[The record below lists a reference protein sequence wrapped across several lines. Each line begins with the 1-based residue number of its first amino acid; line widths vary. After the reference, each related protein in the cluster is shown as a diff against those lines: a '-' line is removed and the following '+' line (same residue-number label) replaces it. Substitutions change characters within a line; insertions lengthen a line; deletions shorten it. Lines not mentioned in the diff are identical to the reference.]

1 MKRTFIAVPIQPVEP
16 LLEEIEFFKKNLRG
30 VNVKWVDVN
39 QMHITLAFIGET
51 NSKMEQQITDLLLGL
66 TGQFSTSIIDL
77 SGFGV
82 FSSLKSPRILWIG
95 IKENLVL
102 NDLHQYFS
110 SQLQKAGIKVEQRDF
125 VAHITIGRIKQLID
139 EKKFRDSFNG
149 KFTSANHAVL
159 LSKIVYY
166 ESVLRPDGAKY
177 VELASLCIC

>member
-16 LLEEIEFFKKNLRG
+16 LLDEIEFFKENLCG

-39 QMHITLAFIGET
+39 QMHITIAFIGET
-51 NSKMEQQITDLLLGL
+51 SSKLEQQITDLLFQF

-82 FSSLKSPRILWIG
+82 FSSLRSPRVLWLG
-95 IKENLVL
+95 IKDNSVL

-110 SQLQKAGIKVEQRDF
+110 SQLQNAGIKVEQRDF

-139 EKKFRDSFNG
+139 EKKFRDSFDG
-149 KFTSANHAVL
+149 KFTLANHAVS
-159 LSKIVYY
+159 LSKVVYY
-166 ESVLRPDGAKY
+166 ESVLRPEGAKY
-177 VELASLCIC
+177 VELASVCIC